1 MYNEVYDRHTGR
13 SRTTSLMAVD
23 FIYII
28 PSIIYKMN
36 FNYIFRLCF
45 LASLLLN
52 ICQLFAA
59 SPEGENT
66 AFSVYRAEPTK
77 SLTESDVYT
86 VFVST
91 PGSAEWQQVP
101 VWN

>member
-1 MYNEVYDRHTGR
+1 
-13 SRTTSLMAVD
+13 
-23 FIYII
+23 
-28 PSIIYKMN
+28 MN

-59 SPEGENT
+59 SPEGGNT

-91 PGSAEWQQVP
+91 PGSAEWQQVS